1 MYPMRY
7 AAPGTVRLDDRPPVA
22 ADIAPS
28 PGAVCRIPAQ
38 QRYQISPRL
47 LPAAP
52 RKGLELD
59 PSHPYVRTYWTAA
72 VGPGAVADLL
82 RLIAAARRKETIPH
96 PLYLPVLCREGLVHH
111 AGRAVW
117 VRGLV
122 PPLRRRHLSRLSP
135 TLRRNHGRDLTA
147 VLRRLLSSSPPA
159 SAPAETVKP
168 LPRID
173 PTINNI

>member
-1 MYPMRY
+1 MRY

-38 QRYQISPRL
+38 QRHQISPRL
-47 LPAAP
+47 LPAEP
-52 RKGLELD
+52 RLGLD

-111 AGRAVW
+111 AGRSVW

-122 PPLRRRHLSRLSP
+122 PPLRRRRLSRLSP

-147 VLRRLLSSSPPA
+147 VLRRLLSGAAKKTARA
-159 SAPAETVKP
+159 SQKQ
-168 LPRID
+168 
-173 PTINNI
+173 

>member
-38 QRYQISPRL
+38 RRYSISPRL
-47 LPAAP
+47 LPAEA
-52 RKGLELD
+52 RAGLD

-82 RLIAAARRKETIPH
+82 RLIAAAQREETIPH
-96 PLYLPVLCREGLVHH
+96 PLFLPVLCREGLVHH
-111 AGRAVW
+111 AGRSVW

-122 PPLRRRHLSRLSP
+122 PPIKREHLSRLSP
-135 TLRRNHGRDLTA
+135 TLRRRHRRDLA
-147 VLRRLLSSSPPA
+147 AARLRLLQSIAQTHA
-159 SAPAETVKP
+159 SA
-168 LPRID
+168 
-173 PTINNI
+173 